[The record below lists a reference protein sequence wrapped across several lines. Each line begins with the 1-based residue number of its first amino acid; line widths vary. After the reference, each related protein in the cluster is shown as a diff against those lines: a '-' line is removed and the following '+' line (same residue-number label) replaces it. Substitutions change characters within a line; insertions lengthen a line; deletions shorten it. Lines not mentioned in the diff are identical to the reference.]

1 MKKRISDYLLDVSKY
16 VLAGLFIVPLINKN
30 LLCDESCLIAAIVV
44 VSFLLIGLYFSKQK
58 KNSNNNKASN
68 TNRNKNFRKT
78 KNTSNKKVS
87 DQVKL

>member
-16 VLAGLFIVPLINKN
+16 VLAGLFIVPLISKN

-44 VSFLLIGLYFSKQK
+44 VSFLLIGLYLSKQK
-58 KNSNNNKASN
+58 NKYNKASN

-87 DQVKL
+87 DQVKP